1 MKHLLLITGGQ
12 PGGRLERLA
21 EAVVAGAA
29 EFADEVELRH
39 RPALQATL
47 DDLLWA
53 QALVIGTPEK
63 FGYMA
68 GAVKDFFDRTFYP
81 AEGKVDGLPFA
92 VFVSAG
98 NDGSGAVSSIERIA
112 NGYRW
117 SRVAVPVVVKGEP
130 GRRRA
135 CALPRA
141 RPDPGG
147 RTRGRRVLVG
157 RPRERAS
164 LAS

>member
-68 GAVKDFFDRTFYP
+68 GAVKDFFDRTYYP

-98 NDGSGAVSSIERIA
+98 NDGSGAVASIERIA

-117 SRVAVPVVVKGEP
+117 SRVAEPVVIKGEP
-130 GRRRA
+130 DDE
-135 CALPRA
+135 ALA
-141 RPDPGG
+141 RCRELGQTLAAG
-147 RTRGRRVLVG
+147 LAVG
-157 RPRERAS
+157 VF
-164 LAS
+164 

>member
-68 GAVKDFFDRTFYP
+68 GAVKDFFDRTYYP

-98 NDGSGAVSSIERIA
+98 NDGSGAVASVERIA

-117 SRVAVPVVVKGEP
+117 SRVAEPVVIKGEP
-130 GRRRA
+130 DDE
-135 CALPRA
+135 ALA
-141 RPDPGG
+141 RCRELGQTLAAG
-147 RTRGRRVLVG
+147 LAVG
-157 RPRERAS
+157 VF
-164 LAS
+164 